1 MTADTSNSTKLPSA
15 ARRGGAALLTAG
27 FIGAGL
33 TGAAHADEEEFT
45 SSNPVPL
52 QASTAD
58 EADGYGP
65 DADLEDSDED
75 RTSAGDYFDDPET
88 SFWEPEPVSQL
99 LGSQDPGNQPIGSSA
114 ETETGLFAG
123 QSLRYE
129 VQIDLTEYE
138 ALYEAHDGEDIEFQ
152 LRDRIPS
159 GVSVDLDS
167 IEFHSASGDHGGGSL
182 LEGDEFSAEVRGDN
196 NDLLIISDLD
206 DWLAENVI
214 DGELSTLYL
223 SFDASV
229 SGDAELHQEPE
240 SAPFQRITVPEPAE
254 FEEDE
259 DGETGEQTN
268 AGETDVYEFFTEPV
282 SFQILGADPAQS
294 LSDTSG
300 DAVGDRVAV
309 GGDRVAVDVTLDGTL
324 AGEIE
329 VYDEENDETNVVQD
343 HTAPAYDISDFGL
356 VDTFDPDLLQ
366 VDADSVT
373 ISDAAG
379 DYDVEVDNDAGE
391 LRIFVDDPEAW
402 LGSDY
407 TVSYGV
413 VVQDT
418 GEDGS
423 AAVETTQVIDDNEF
437 VVEDAE
443 SVSVSAI
450 SPEKSAVSIVDG
462 EVTELEEIAQ
472 NEQFFYGV
480 TNSETPENALYPLQS
495 WGVSDVYT
503 SGDRALH
510 ENWEVRADV
519 DIADSEGDVVFEA
532 GAVIADASDT
542 TYFEKRPE
550 GDSFDLVATNRF
562 TELVGTSQSQ
572 WTAYVGVTRT
582 AEAGGEVSN
591 TANEVR
597 NGYERQATLTTGT
610 SEAIVIDPALD
621 VADTVEQGETLEV
634 SGSGF
639 TPGGDV
645 ELDFGA
651 ETPVTADEDGTIS
664 AQIEVSEDAETGERE
679 LAALDVA
686 SEESVSA
693 TVEVTEAESD
703 EEETEL
709 ALSAPAEADQG
720 ETIEVSGS
728 GFTGEGEVEVSLN
741 PEETFTAD
749 EDGEFSG
756 ELTIPEDAETGERE
770 LTALDVASEESVS
783 AELEILAASTEE
795 EEEEEGNE
803 EQQQEEDPEEGQREA
818 SQREEDPEEGTEQQ
832 EEEEGSEDPE
842 EGTEEQEEEEEE
854 TAGGSTGT
862 EPTGV
867 SGSGSEAF
875 GGTGSGEETWSGQEE
890 TPAGGSAGES
900 FDPTSGSEAGS
911 VNEQLA
917 RTGVSAPWLIG
928 GSALLLM
935 VAGAGA
941 LAANRIRTTGSL
953 FGAGNSA
960 A

>member
-33 TGAAHADEEEFT
+33 TGAAYADEEEFT

-52 QASTAD
+52 QASNAD
-58 EADGYGP
+58 EANGYGP
-65 DADLEDSDED
+65 DADLEDSDGE
-75 RTSAGDYFDDPET
+75 RTSAGEYFDDTEND
-88 SFWEPEPVSQL
+88 FWEPEPFSRL
-99 LGSQDPGNQPIGSSA
+99 LGSQDPGNQSIGSSA

-129 VQIDLTEYE
+129 VQIDLTDYE
-138 ALYEAHDGEDIEFQ
+138 ALYEAHDGEGIEFQ

-167 IEFHSASGDHGGGSL
+167 IEFHSSSGEHGEGSL
-182 LEGDEFSAEVRGDN
+182 LEGDEFNAEVRGDN
-196 NDLLIISDLD
+196 NDLLIIRDLD
-206 DWLAENVI
+206 DWLSENVI
-214 DGELSTLYL
+214 NGEHSTLYL

-229 SGDAELHQEPE
+229 SGDAELYQELE

-254 FEEDE
+254 FEEGEEDE
-259 DGETGEQTN
+259 DGDPIQTN
-268 AGETDVYEFFTEPV
+268 EGETDVYEFFTEPV
-282 SFQILGADPAQS
+282 SFQVLGADPAQS

-309 GGDRVAVDVTLDGTL
+309 GGDRVVVDVTLDGTL

-329 VYDEENDETNVVQD
+329 VYDEENEETDVEQD
-343 HTAPAYDISDFGL
+343 HTDPAYDISDFGL

-373 ISDAAG
+373 ISDAPGDAAG
-379 DYDVEVDNDAGE
+379 GYDVEVDNDAGE
-391 LRIFVDDPEAW
+391 LRIFVDDPEPW
-402 LGSDY
+402 VGSDY
-407 TVSYGV
+407 TVSYEV

-423 AAVETTQVIDDNEF
+423 ASVETTQVIDDNEF

-495 WGVSDVYT
+495 WGISDVYT

-582 AEAGGEVSN
+582 AEVGGEVSN

-651 ETPVTADEDGTIS
+651 ETPVTADEDGAIS
-664 AQIEVSEDAETGERE
+664 AEIEVS
-679 LAALDVA
+679 
-686 SEESVSA
+686 
-693 TVEVTEAESD
+693 
-703 EEETEL
+703 
-709 ALSAPAEADQG
+709 
-720 ETIEVSGS
+720 
-728 GFTGEGEVEVSLN
+728 
-741 PEETFTAD
+741 
-749 EDGEFSG
+749 
-756 ELTIPEDAETGERE
+756 EDAETGERE
-770 LTALDVASEESVS
+770 LTALDVASEESVSAAVEVTEAESDEEESGYEVDPSLSAADEAEQGETIEVSGSGFTPEGKVTVSLNPELDSFTADEDGEFSGEVTIPEDAETGDAELIALDEESEESVS

-818 SQREEDPEEGTEQQ
+818 GQREEDPEEGAEQQ

-842 EGTEEQEEEEEE
+842 EGAEEQEEE
-854 TAGGSTGT
+854 S
-862 EPTGV
+862 EPAGV
-867 SGSGSEAF
+867 SGFGSEAS
-875 GGTGSGEETWSGQEE
+875 GGTGSGEETWSGQE

-935 VAGAGA
+935 AAGAGA